1 LFIFQTGAR
10 AQVGVVVIRVTT
22 LYVSGAG
29 ASAAYYTGYL
39 TKADGEQPGVWAGS
53 QAPGL
58 GLSGEVTTEALEALL
73 SGYHPDTGTLLG
85 RELVDRADKHGNT
98 IRAVAGYDAT
108 LSAPK
113 SVSVLWGRRRTFR
126 RVPRRGGG
134 GDGGD
139 DRKVRVDHT
148 HPLQRGAFAPGDGW
162 VDDGGVPSIDEP
174 R

>member
-1 LFIFQTGAR
+1 M
-10 AQVGVVVIRVTT
+10 IRVTT
-22 LYVSGAG
+22 LFASGAG

-39 TKADGEQPGVWAGS
+39 TKADGELPGVWAGS

-73 SGYHPDTGTLLG
+73 SGYHPSTGMQLG
-85 RELVDRADKHGNT
+85 RELVDRVDKHGNT

-113 SVSVLWGRRRTFR
+113 SLV
-126 RVPRRGGG
+126 
-134 GDGGD
+134 
-139 DRKVRVDHT
+139 
-148 HPLQRGAFAPGDGW
+148 GAVGPH
-162 VDDGGVPSIDEP
+162 